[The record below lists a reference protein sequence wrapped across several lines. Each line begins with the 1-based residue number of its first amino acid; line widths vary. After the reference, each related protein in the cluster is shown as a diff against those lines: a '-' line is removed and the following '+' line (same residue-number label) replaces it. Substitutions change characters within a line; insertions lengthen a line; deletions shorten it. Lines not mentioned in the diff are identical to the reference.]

1 MKDKRRNELI
11 QKTNEL
17 YNGGAID
24 DIDALRQNIKNL
36 VNTKKNK
43 KAIIEK
49 FLKSVKIYEKIFE
62 ADGYLFLK
70 PFLNKSNQNDIS
82 DLE

>member
-11 QKTNEL
+11 QKINEL

-24 DIDALRQNIKNL
+24 DIDDLRQNIKNL

-43 KAIIEK
+43 KAIIYFIK
-49 FLKSVKIYEKIFE
+49 FAL
-62 ADGYLFLK
+62 
-70 PFLNKSNQNDIS
+70 
-82 DLE
+82 